1 MPRFSLSPSL
11 EGRKQET
18 AFYVVCVEDVRSQDV
33 PLVFGRL
40 GVLPSRVLA
49 AGSAVSLQR
58 DGRLWRCAVGKGI
71 GLGGMEGL
79 LREVRGGVVQASLF

>member
-1 MPRFSLSPSL
+1 M
-11 EGRKQET
+11 
-18 AFYVVCVEDVRSQDV
+18 AFYVVCIEDVRSQDI

-49 AGSAVSLQR
+49 FGTAVSLQR
-58 DGRLWRCAVGKGI
+58 DGRLWRCAIGKGM

-79 LREVRGGVVQASLF
+79 LREVRSGVVQASVF